1 MAAARP
7 MIRPSYLL
15 DCLVRQELRGQTELL
30 REFSASITPVG
41 FIWSI
46 ICPEIHVTGLSLVTN
61 ALRVAEHRV

>member
-1 MAAARP
+1 

-61 ALRVAEHRV
+61 ALRVTEHRV